1 MYISHDMNIGNSFC
15 YHYTVIHEYV
25 FYTRNNKV
33 TQCIKKT
40 DIGHI

>member
-15 YHYTVIHEYV
+15 YHYTVIHEYMSS
-25 FYTRNNKV
+25 RNNKV

-40 DIGHI
+40 DMDHI